1 MPVPTRK
8 LPNWLVP
15 KITGTVPT
23 VGKIIKLV
31 SVRVYT
37 LVLRTLR
44 FISHLT
50 CYFPQSV
57 SNLWTIAEL
66 TSDGG
71 SNSVENNNIGEFA
84 ERGRGFSGTNTLALS
99 LDRGNVLPLITVSP
113 EIVPSSSE
121 SIILRG
127 TKKESGRSL
136 KLTEM
141 LEPVLRGTRQ
151 DAPPKTEM
159 EDRKH
164 ELMEESQSS
173 NRGFTVQFL
182 PERLAGILAQA
193 ERYARMTLL
202 PLISQYTP
210 SFIGGGGG
218 ARSDRP
224 KYFPPLGRFTRKN
237 LIRTKSVLP
246 LNGFVISRK
255 PVW

>member
-1 MPVPTRK
+1 M
-8 LPNWLVP
+8 
-15 KITGTVPT
+15 
-23 VGKIIKLV
+23 
-31 SVRVYT
+31 
-37 LVLRTLR
+37 
-44 FISHLT
+44 
-50 CYFPQSV
+50 

-84 ERGRGFSGTNTLALS
+84 ERGRGFSSGSNTLTLN

-113 EIVPSSSE
+113 EIMSSSSE
-121 SIILRG
+121 PVVLRG
-127 TKKESGRSL
+127 SKKESGRSL
-136 KLTEM
+136 KLSEM
-141 LEPVLRGTRQ
+141 LEPVLRGARQ
-151 DAPPKTEM
+151 DAPKPEM

-173 NRGFTVQFL
+173 NQGFTVQFL

-210 SFIGGGGG
+210 SFIGGGG

-224 KYFPPLGRFTRKN
+224 KYFPPLGKF
-237 LIRTKSVLP
+237 S
-246 LNGFVISRK
+246 
-255 PVW
+255 